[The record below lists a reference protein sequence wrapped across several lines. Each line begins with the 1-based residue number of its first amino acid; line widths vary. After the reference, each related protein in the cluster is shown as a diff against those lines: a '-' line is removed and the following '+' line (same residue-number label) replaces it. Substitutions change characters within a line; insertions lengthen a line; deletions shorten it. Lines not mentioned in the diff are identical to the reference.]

1 MVSMKHRFGF
11 DFAPLGRQVMRGRS
25 HALLQEAGIDL
36 VALLEEEGFYVERR
50 VMSAPVARRGRQ
62 SFGAAAPIELPTPRE
77 LERFAEGCAA
87 ALPSLCLVL

>member
-1 MVSMKHRFGF
+1 
-11 DFAPLGRQVMRGRS
+11 MRGRS

-87 ALPSLCLVL
+87 ARPSLCLAL